1 MVYVDEVINC
11 EYEAMT
17 SEIIRD
23 RLVVGVRNASLSER
37 LQLDLKLNL
46 ETAKK
51 MVHQRETVEEQ
62 QHLLKRFETE
72 MELA

>member
-17 SEIIRD
+17 SEMIRD
-23 RLVVGVRNASLSER
+23 R
-37 LQLDLKLNL
+37 LDLKLNL